1 VAWHTDQQGQQVIFD
16 IITGSMS
23 DACLRIFNPASL
35 FSSGTMGAWF
45 DPSDFSTMFQDSA
58 GTTPVTSVGQPVGKI
73 LDKSGN
79 NKHATQSVSGSRPIL
94 QYDGADYYLS
104 FDGVDDGLATPTI
117 NFSSTTTLT
126 MFAGL
131 YKNDDTLRGSVV
143 ESAPNYYSIY
153 GGYLLSA
160 PGTTGRN
167 TTTLVESTAGGP
179 KYSVGGAGGAAGDGS
194 NTSAIGTTSN
204 IFPAP
209 IKNVITAVTNTA
221 LYAHNGLSMRV
232 DSVPQALISYDT
244 GITTLTAHC
253 NAVMYIGSRNGVF
266 PFNGRIYSLIALGR
280 AATTQELTDTEA
292 YIMCKSSG
300 P

>member
-1 VAWHTDQQGQQVIFD
+1 VIFD

-23 DACLRIFNPASL
+23 DPCLRLFNPASL
-35 FSSGTMGAWF
+35 FSSGTMGVWF

-58 GTTPVTSVGQPVGKI
+58 GTTPVTAVGQPVGKI

-104 FDGVDDGLATPTI
+104 FDGVDDGLATPSIDFT
-117 NFSSTTTLT
+117 STTTLT

-179 KYSVGGAGGAAGDGS
+179 KYSVGGCGGTS
-194 NTSAIGTTSN
+194 SSAIGTTHDS
-204 IFPAP
+204 FPAP
-209 IKNVITAVTNTA
+209 IKNVITAVSNTA
-221 LYAHNGLSMRV
+221 LYSHNGMSMRV
-232 DSVPQALISYDT
+232 DSVPQALISYDP
-244 GITTLTAHC
+244 GITTITVHC
-253 NAVMYIGSRNGVF
+253 NAVMYIGSRNGVY
-266 PFNGRIYSLIALGR
+266 PFNGRIYSLIVLGR
-280 AATTQELTDTEA
+280 AATTQEITNTEA
-292 YIMCKSSG
+292 YVTCKSSG